1 MNVCCNIL
9 PWRRL
14 FSIKC
19 ENWISLSVREY
30 EEKKQNMKLNN
41 KFQQIDN
48 GWVNNLGENVFPS
61 ITITV
66 N

>member
-30 EEKKQNMKLNN
+30 EEKKQNMKLNIIPAN
-41 KFQQIDN
+41 
-48 GWVNNLGENVFPS
+48 W
-61 ITITV
+61 
-66 N
+66 